1 MPLLM
6 IVTLIAMA
14 AHEANRAYCVAL
26 GDLTQLLWDDA
37 PAWQKDSA
45 IAGVNMHLANPDATP
60 EDSHIS
66 WLAEKVAA
74 GWVYGPVK
82 DAEKKEHPCCVPYA
96 ELPESQKAKD
106 YIFRGV
112 VHATKRAL
120 DEVIAS
126 ATSGVAGL
134 EAALLKATEKVC
146 GEATGAG
153 VLRVMPG
160 ETAVTYIHAR
170 ESYTD
175 YQYGTGLTFVKG
187 QTRSLPGELAQKFLR
202 HKDLF
207 ALGDASDVGV
217 DDTSDK
223 LAGANNGKNEQRDE
237 VSRLQDLRD
246 QVNIMN
252 KTELQAY
259 ATNNYRQPLPPRASV
274 TEMRASVIGLIDQYG
289 AI

>member
-14 AHEANRAYCVAL
+14 AHEANRAYCASL
-26 GDLTQLLWDDA
+26 GDLSQLLWDDA
-37 PAWQKDSA
+37 PDWQKDSA

-60 EDSHIS
+60 EDSHAS

-96 ELPESQKAKD
+96 ELPEAQKAKD

-120 DEVIAS
+120 DEALAS
-126 ATSGVAGL
+126 GAEAL
-134 EAALLKATEKVC
+134 EVALLKATEKTC
-146 GEATGAG
+146 GVSGG
-153 VLRVMPG
+153 VSGLRLMPG
-160 ETAVTYIHAR
+160 EIAVTYIHAR
-170 ESYTD
+170 ENYTD

-202 HKDLF
+202 HADLF
-207 ALGDASDVGV
+207 ALGDSADVGS
-217 DDTSDK
+217 DDTGDK
-223 LAGANNGKNEQRDE
+223 LANSGKGKDEQRDE

-246 QVNIMN
+246 QVMLM
-252 KTELQAY
+252 KKADLQEY
-259 ATNNYRQPLPPRASV
+259 AQNNYRIPISDKVSV
-274 TEMRASVIGLIDQYG
+274 AEMRTQVIGLIDQYG

>member
-14 AHEANRAYCVAL
+14 AHEANRAYCASL
-26 GDLTQLLWDDA
+26 GDLTQLPWDDA
-37 PAWQKDSA
+37 PQSEKDGK

-60 EDSHIS
+60 EDSHAS

-96 ELPESQKAKD
+96 ELPADQKAKD

-120 DEVIAS
+120 DEVIAN
-126 ATSGVAGL
+126 ATSGVAAL

-146 GEATGAG
+146 GEAAGAS
-153 VLRVMPG
+153 VRRVMPG

-175 YQYGTGLTFVKG
+175 HTYGTGLTFTKG

-202 HKDLF
+202 HADLF
-207 ALGDASDVGV
+207 ALGDSADVGA

-223 LAGANNGKNEQRDE
+223 LAGANSGKNEQRDE

-246 QVNIMN
+246 QVMLM
-252 KTELQAY
+252 KKADLQEY
-259 ATNNYRQPLPPRASV
+259 AQNNYRIPMSDKVSV
-274 TEMRASVIGLIDQYG
+274 AEMRTQVIGLIDQYG

>member
-14 AHEANRAYCVAL
+14 AHEANRAYCASL

-37 PAWQKDSA
+37 PDWQKDSA

-60 EDSHIS
+60 EDSHAS

-74 GWVYGPVK
+74 GWVYGQVK

-96 ELPESQKAKD
+96 ELPEAQKAKD

-120 DEVIAS
+120 DEALAS
-126 ATSGVAGL
+126 GAAAL
-134 EAALLKATEKVC
+134 EAALLKATEKTC
-146 GEATGAG
+146 GVSGG
-153 VLRVMPG
+153 VSAVRVQPG
-160 ETAVTYIHAR
+160 EVAVTYIHAR
-170 ESYTD
+170 ENYTD

-187 QTRSLPGELAQKFLR
+187 QTRILPGELAQKFLR
-202 HKDLF
+202 HADLF
-207 ALGDASDVGV
+207 ALGDSADVGA

-223 LAGANNGKNEQRDE
+223 LAGANSGKNEQRDE
-237 VSRLQDLRD
+237 VGRLQDLRD

-259 ATNNYRQPLPPRASV
+259 ATNNYRMPLPAKSSV
-274 TEMRASVIGLIDQYG
+274 ADMRSSVIGLIDQYG
-289 AI
+289 AV

>member
-14 AHEANRAYCVAL
+14 AHEANRAYCASL

-37 PAWQKDSA
+37 PDWQKDSA

-60 EDSHIS
+60 EDSHAS
-66 WLAEKVAA
+66 WLAEKVSA

-96 ELPESQKAKD
+96 ELPEAQKAKD

-120 DEVIAS
+120 DEALAS
-126 ATSGVAGL
+126 GAEAL
-134 EAALLKATEKVC
+134 EVALLKATEKTC
-146 GEATGAG
+146 GVSGG
-153 VLRVMPG
+153 VSGLRLMPG
-160 ETAVTYIHAR
+160 EIAVTYIHAR
-170 ESYTD
+170 ENYTD

-202 HKDLF
+202 HADLF
-207 ALGDASDVGV
+207 ALGDSADVGS
-217 DDTSDK
+217 DDTGDK
-223 LAGANNGKNEQRDE
+223 LANSSNGKDEQRDE

-246 QVNIMN
+246 QVMLM
-252 KTELQAY
+252 KKADLQEY
-259 ATNNYRQPLPPRASV
+259 AQNNYRIPMSDKVSV
-274 TEMRASVIGLIDQYG
+274 AEMRTQVIGLIDQYG

>member
-14 AHEANRAYCVAL
+14 AHEANRAYCLAL
-26 GDLTQLLWDDA
+26 GDVSQLLWDNA
-37 PAWQKDSA
+37 PDWQKESA

-60 EDSHIS
+60 EDSHAS
-66 WLAEKVAA
+66 WLAEKLDA
-74 GWVYGPVK
+74 GWKYGPVK
-82 DAEKKEHPCCVPYA
+82 DADKKEHPCCVPYA
-96 ELPESQKAKD
+96 ELPEAQKAKD
-106 YIFRGV
+106 YLFRGV

-120 DEVIAS
+120 DEVAAS
-126 ATSGVAGL
+126 GAAAL

-160 ETAVTYIHAR
+160 ETAITYIHHR

-175 YQYGTGLTFVKG
+175 HQYGTGLTFAQG

-207 ALGDASDVGV
+207 ALGNAADVGA
-217 DDTSDK
+217 DDTGAK
-223 LAGANNGKNEQRDE
+223 LAAANDGKNEQRDE

-259 ATNNYRQPLPPRASV
+259 ATNNYRQSLPARASV
-274 TEMRASVIGLIDQYG
+274 SEMRASVIGLIDQYG
-289 AI
+289 AV

>member
-14 AHEANRAYCVAL
+14 AHEANRAYCLAL

-37 PAWQKDSA
+37 PDWQKDSA

-60 EDSHIS
+60 EDSHAS
-66 WLAEKVAA
+66 WLAVKLAD

-120 DEVIAS
+120 DAALAS
-126 ATSGVAGL
+126 GAEAL
-134 EAALLKATEKVC
+134 EAALLKATEKTC
-146 GEATGAG
+146 GVSGSVSA
-153 VLRVMPG
+153 VRVQPG
-160 ETAVTYIHAR
+160 EIAITYIHAR
-170 ESYTD
+170 ENYTD
-175 YQYGTGLTFVKG
+175 YQYGTGLTFAKG
-187 QTRSLPGELAQKFLR
+187 QTRILPGELAQKFLR
-202 HKDLF
+202 HADLF
-207 ALGDASDVGV
+207 ALGDSADVGS
-217 DDTSDK
+217 DDTGDK
-223 LAGANNGKNEQRDE
+223 LANSGKGKDEQRDE

-246 QVNIMN
+246 QVMLM
-252 KTELQAY
+252 KKADLQEY
-259 ATNNYRQPLPPRASV
+259 AQNNYRIPMSDKVSV
-274 TEMRASVIGLIDQYG
+274 AEMRTQVIGLIDQYG

>member
-14 AHEANRAYCVAL
+14 AHEANRAYCLAL
-26 GDLTQLLWDDA
+26 GDLSQLLWDDA
-37 PAWQKDSA
+37 PDWQKDSA
-45 IAGVNMHLANPDATP
+45 IAGVNMHLANPNATP
-60 EDSHIS
+60 EDSHAS

-82 DAEKKEHPCCVPYA
+82 DAEKKQHPCCVPYA
-96 ELPESQKAKD
+96 ELPADQKAKD

-120 DEVIAS
+120 DEAIAS
-126 ATSGVAGL
+126 GAAAL
-134 EAALLKATEKVC
+134 EAALRKVAEQ
-146 GEATGAG
+146 GSGQVG
-153 VLRVMPG
+153 VSAMPG
-160 ETAVTYIHAR
+160 EIAVTYIHAR

-175 YQYGTGLTFVKG
+175 YTYGTGLTFTKG

-202 HKDLF
+202 HADLF
-207 ALGDASDVGV
+207 ALGDACDVGA
-217 DDTSDK
+217 DDTHDK
-223 LAGANNGKNEQRDE
+223 LAGANSGKNEQRDE

-259 ATNNYRQPLPPRASV
+259 ATNNYRMPLPPRASV
-274 TEMRASVIGLIDQYG
+274 AEMRTSVIGLIDQYG
-289 AI
+289 AV

>member
-60 EDSHIS
+60 EDSHAS
-66 WLAEKVAA
+66 WLADKVAA

-96 ELPESQKAKD
+96 ELPEAQKAKD

-120 DEVIAS
+120 DELSAS
-126 ATSGVAGL
+126 GAAAL
-134 EAALLKATEKVC
+134 EAALLKASEKVC
-146 GEATGAG
+146 GVSGG
-153 VLRVMPG
+153 VSGVRAQPG
-160 ETAVTYIHAR
+160 ETAVTYIHPR

-175 YQYGTGLTFVKG
+175 YQYGTGLTFVTG

-207 ALGDASDVGV
+207 ALGDAADVGA
-217 DDTSDK
+217 DDTSGK
-223 LAGANNGKNEQRDE
+223 LAAANAGKDEQRDE

-246 QVNIMN
+246 QVNIMT
-252 KTELQAY
+252 KVELQAY
-259 ATNNYRQPLPPRASV
+259 ATNNYRQSLPPKSSV
-274 TEMRASVIGLIDQYG
+274 ADMRASVIGLIDQYG

>member
-14 AHEANRAYCVAL
+14 AHEANRAYCAAL

-37 PAWQKDSA
+37 PDWQKDSA

-60 EDSHIS
+60 EDSHAS

-74 GWVYGPVK
+74 GWIYGPVK
-82 DAEKKEHPCCVPYA
+82 DADKKEHPCCVPYA
-96 ELPESQKAKD
+96 ELPEAQKAKD

-112 VHATKRAL
+112 VHATKRVLDAAIGVAAL
-120 DEVIAS
+120 DLEIA
-126 ATSGVAGL
+126 L
-134 EAALLKATEKVC
+134 QKATEAVC
-146 GEATGAG
+146 GVSGG
-153 VLRVMPG
+153 VSVLRVMPG

-175 YQYGTGLTFVKG
+175 HTYGTGLTFTKG

-202 HKDLF
+202 HADLF
-207 ALGDASDVGV
+207 ALGDASDVGA

-223 LAGANNGKNEQRDE
+223 LAGANSGKNEQRDE

-259 ATNNYRQPLPPRASV
+259 ATNNYRMPLPPRASV
-274 TEMRASVIGLIDQYG
+274 AEMRTSVIGLIDQYG